1 MGQQRRRRRP
11 HSTRMS
17 PAISSRKKDP
27 LRVHRRRPGRIFSNW
42 PSVWEVEHSPVNT
55 RYFLPKQNAQEQPGS
70 DLGWWS
76 LFLLDASSWGKGEI
90 LSSLNGDQCSP
101 ASVYPL
107 AMRQRRNLIIK
118 HKGCQNGMEDSSAGA
133 GRGHGTY
140 WYKYFLPTSSY
151 GLKIPFQWGKST
163 LKLKGQ
169 ERNCLE
175 AWLCGI
181 KDAPTGLNLC
191 APNGRAGGGEH
202 IIPVLLGCCQSVPG
216 SRRPLW
222 KALNADGECTV

>member
-175 AWLCGI
+175 A
-181 KDAPTGLNLC
+181 
-191 APNGRAGGGEH
+191 
-202 IIPVLLGCCQSVPG
+202 
-216 SRRPLW
+216 
-222 KALNADGECTV
+222 